1 MSKPDSLIDTGRI
14 YVRAGKG
21 GDGAISFRREKFV
34 PFGGPDGGDG
44 GNGGHVF
51 IRATTSKNTLSEFR
65 RKRKFIAPD
74 GENGSGSKMSGKN
87 GESLVI
93 DVPVGTQIYNAETGE
108 LIADLKEPGAIVCV
122 ARGGK
127 GGKGNV
133 HFATAV
139 NQAPKMA
146 EAGEPGEELFVKLEL
161 KLLADVGL
169 IGYPNVGKSTLI
181 SVISN
186 AKPKIANYHF
196 TTLVPNLGVV
206 KFGDYS
212 FIVADVP
219 GLIKGAHKGSG
230 LGHNFLKHVERCYL
244 LVHLIDIASID
255 GRDFVQDYYDIR
267 NELQLHNPELSKKPE
282 IVVANKSD
290 LLIPEELEKRLKYF
304 KTATGKEILPIS
316 AATGFNIKELKSTLW
331 NHIKGSKSFFENYR
345 HRKEFKLPKVP
356 PVSSRIPA
364 IDEFKIKK
372 IEENTFAV
380 EGPAV
385 DYYGRKIIMKEKPD
399 TYLLE
404 LLEKGGL
411 SAKLKKMG
419 AKEGDTVIL
428 NGREYEYME

>member
-1 MSKPDSLIDTGRI
+1 MGKPESLIDTGKI
-14 YVRAGKG
+14 YVKAGKG

-74 GENGSGSKMSGKN
+74 GENGSGAKMNGKN
-87 GESLVI
+87 ADSIVI
-93 DVPVGTQIYNAETGE
+93 EVPLGTQVFNAETGE
-108 LIADLKEPGAIVCV
+108 LIADLKEAGETVCV

-133 HFATAV
+133 HFTTSV
-139 NQAPKMA
+139 NQAPKIA
-146 EAGEPGEELFVKLEL
+146 EAGDPGEELHIRLEL

-206 KFGDYS
+206 KMGDS
-212 FIVADVP
+212 GFIVADVP
-219 GLIKGAHKGSG
+219 GLIKGAHKGTG

-255 GRDFVQDYYDIR
+255 GRDFVQDYRDIR
-267 NELQLHNPELSKKPE
+267 NELIMHDPDFASKPE
-282 IVVANKSD
+282 IIVANKAD
-290 LLIPEELEKRLKYF
+290 VLPKEELEKRIKRF
-304 KTATGKEILPIS
+304 IIETGKDIMPIS
-316 AATGFNIKELKSTLW
+316 AATGLNTRELKAKIW
-331 NHIKGSKSFFENYR
+331 EYIKKSKSFLKNFQST
-345 HRKEFKLPKVP
+345 KELKLPKVS
-356 PVSSRIPA
+356 PVSIKEPA
-364 IDEFKIKK
+364 LDNFKVRRDESGVFV
-372 IEENTFAV
+372 V

-385 DYYGRKIIMKEKPD
+385 DYFSHKLKFKEKQEAF
-399 TYLLE
+399 LLE
-404 LLEKGGL
+404 QLEKGGL
-411 SAKLKKMG
+411 SRKLKRAG
-419 AKEGDTVIL
+419 AKDGDTVIV
-428 NGREYEYME
+428 NGREYEYKE